1 MNIIR
6 SASGK
11 QYYLVVNK
19 RLLHDFGDLAYQM
32 HPEAAI
38 SLWAIHFKSLGL
50 FLLTDLVKSMVFR
63 VKCSELRGF
72 QISV

>member
-1 MNIIR
+1 M
-6 SASGK
+6 
-11 QYYLVVNK
+11 NK
-19 RLLHDFGDLAYQM
+19 RLLHGFGDLEYQM

-38 SLWAIHFKSLGL
+38 RLWEIHFKSLGL

-63 VKCSELRGF
+63 LKCYELRGF